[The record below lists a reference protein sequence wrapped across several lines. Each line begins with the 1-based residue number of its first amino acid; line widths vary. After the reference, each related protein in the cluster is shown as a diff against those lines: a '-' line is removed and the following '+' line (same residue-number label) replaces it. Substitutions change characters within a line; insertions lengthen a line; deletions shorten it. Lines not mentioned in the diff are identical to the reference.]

1 MMESN
6 ITPEFIIRY
15 LRSLP
20 YPDSA
25 LLQEMEQYAQQRYI
39 PIIQKEAAQLLRV
52 LSKLRQ
58 PERILEIGTAIGYS
72 ALHLLAGLRPGG
84 KLVTIERDPDMTELA
99 WGFLERAG
107 KSGMVEL
114 IEDDALCALG
124 QLSGSYDMIFMDAA
138 KGQYQE
144 FFDLA
149 FSRLNPG
156 GILISDNV
164 LYKGYVADGTV
175 AEHKRRTIVQRLRA
189 YLDMLVQHPL
199 LDTCV
204 IPIGDGVAVSVRKWE
219 SEEYGE

>member
-1 MMESN
+1 MESN
-6 ITPEFIIRY
+6 ITPEFIIQY

-20 YPDSA
+20 YPDSP
-25 LLQEMEQYAQQRYI
+25 LLREMEHCAQQRYI

-52 LSKLRQ
+52 LSVIRQ

-72 ALHLLAGLRPGG
+72 ALHLLTGLRPGG
-84 KLVTIERDPDMTELA
+84 KLVTIEKDPDMTELA
-99 WGFLERAG
+99 WGYLERAG
-107 KSGMVEL
+107 KSGVVEV
-114 IEDDALCALG
+114 IEDDALCALR
-124 QLSGSYDMIFMDAA
+124 QLDGSYDMIFMDAA

-149 FSRLNPG
+149 FARLKPG

-164 LYKGYVADGTV
+164 LYKGYVADGS
-175 AEHKRRTIVQRLRA
+175 AAAHKRRTIVQRLRA
-189 YLDMLVQHPL
+189 YLDMLVQHSQ

-219 SEEYGE
+219 CEEHGE

>member
-1 MMESN
+1 MESN

-15 LRSLP
+15 LRKLP

-25 LLQEMEQYAQQRYI
+25 LLREMEQYAQQRYI

-52 LSKLRQ
+52 LSQLRQ

-84 KLVTIERDPDMTELA
+84 KLVTIEKDPEMTELA
-99 WGFLERAG
+99 WDFLERAG
-107 KSGMVEL
+107 KSSMVEL

-124 QLSGSYDMIFMDAA
+124 QLSGSYDIIFMDAA

-149 FSRLNPG
+149 FPRLNAG

-219 SEEYGE
+219 SEKHGE